1 MDLKYNVY
9 KFALSN
15 LSINSHYMEEKN
27 INNGVEAT
35 SDAPKG
41 NVFSRV
47 YRFYINGFKHM
58 TWGRTMW
65 AIIGIKLF
73 IMFAILKAF
82 LFPNFLKKQGDT
94 VDERTEYVSSEYERR
109 ALE

>member
-1 MDLKYNVY
+1 
-9 KFALSN
+9 
-15 LSINSHYMEEKN
+15 
-27 INNGVEAT
+27 
-35 SDAPKG
+35 
-41 NVFSRV
+41 
-47 YRFYINGFKHM
+47 M

>member
-1 MDLKYNVY
+1 MK
-9 KFALSN
+9 
-15 LSINSHYMEEKN
+15 NS
-27 INNGVEAT
+27 GF
-35 SDAPKG
+35 SSSPPQKG
-41 NVFSRV
+41 NVFGRV
-47 YRFYINGFKHM
+47 YRFYVNGFKRM

-82 LFPNFLKKQGDT
+82 LFPNFLKKQGAS

-109 ALE
+109 ALD